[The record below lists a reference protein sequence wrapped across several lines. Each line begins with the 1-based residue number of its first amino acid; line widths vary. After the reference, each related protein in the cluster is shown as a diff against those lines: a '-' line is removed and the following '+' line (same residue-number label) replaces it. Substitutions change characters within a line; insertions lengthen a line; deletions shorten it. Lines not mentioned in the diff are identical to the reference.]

1 MSDDMKSF
9 RRRLCRRCMRQFARP
24 PSELLLTVEHAS
36 VHRRTCV
43 CSQEDMGRG
52 RIFTRPT
59 AEPLRK
65 ATIPQLQL
73 LGTARWNLEKRKVTE
88 NGIVEFPNV
97 LIHTHGMTETWN
109 ERLRCPICGST
120 GIASVS
126 QRETDD
132 TATIEDVPD
141 RFKVVVTEHG
151 PNFYCTICEVPAEP

>member
-1 MSDDMKSF
+1 MVASSRD
-9 RRRLCRRCMRQFARP
+9 RLRN
-24 PSELLLTVEHAS
+24 
-36 VHRRTCV
+36 
-43 CSQEDMGRG
+43 
-52 RIFTRPT
+52 
-59 AEPLRK
+59 RK

-151 PNFYCTICEVPAEP
+151 LISIARFARCLPSPSSTHP